1 MPVMMAGSRR
11 DLEIHK
17 YPAPVYFVVIVLA
30 LVLQAMLPRAVGQN
44 HIWFDFPLV
53 ITIYF
58 ALGRRSPIQG
68 MLIGGFV
75 GVFEDALTHHPIGIY
90 GIAKT
95 VAGYLAASVGIR
107 IDVQNHL
114 VRVMLNFAL
123 SLLCSAMYLF
133 ICRGLL
139 GMDFE
144 WSWLTALLQAVGN
157 SVIALILFPVLDRFQ
172 IKD

>member
-1 MPVMMAGSRR
+1 MPVMMANSRR

-17 YPAPVYFVVIVLA
+17 YPAPLYLLVIVVA
-30 LVLQAMLPRAVGQN
+30 LVLQAMVPRVAGQN

-75 GVFEDALTHHPIGIY
+75 GIFEDALTGRPIGIN

-95 VAGYLAASVGIR
+95 IAGYMAASVGIR
-107 IDVQNHL
+107 IDVQNYL
-114 VRVMLNFAL
+114 VRLVLNFSL
-123 SLLCSAMYLF
+123 TLLCNAVYLF
-133 ICRGLL
+133 IYRGLL
-139 GMDFE
+139 GMQLE
-144 WSWLTALLQAVGN
+144 WSWLNPLFQAVGN
-157 SVIALILFPVLDRFQ
+157 SVIALLVFPVLDRFQ
-172 IKD
+172 IRD

>member
-75 GVFEDALTHHPIGIY
+75 GVFEDALTHHGIGIN

-123 SLLCSAMYLF
+123 SLLCSARYLF
-133 ICRGLL
+133 IYRGLL
-139 GMDFE
+139 GLELHWNWLGMLFE
-144 WSWLTALLQAVGN
+144 AIGN
-157 SVIALILFPVLDRFQ
+157 SVIALFLFPLLDRFQ
-172 IKD
+172 MRD

>member
-1 MPVMMAGSRR
+1 MAVMMAGSRR

-17 YPAPVYFVVIVLA
+17 YPAPLYLVVIVLA
-30 LVLQAMLPRAVGQN
+30 LVLQALLPRAFGQN

-75 GVFEDALTHHPIGIY
+75 GIFEDALTGRPLGIN

-95 VAGYLAASVGIR
+95 LAGYLAASVGIR
-107 IDVQNHL
+107 IDVQNYL

-123 SLLCSAMYLF
+123 TLLCNAIYLF
-133 ICRGLL
+133 IYRGLL
-139 GMDFE
+139 GMQLE
-144 WSWLTALLQAVGN
+144 WNWFTPVFQAIGN
-157 SVIALILFPVLDRFQ
+157 AVISMLLFPLMDRFQ
-172 IKD
+172 VRD